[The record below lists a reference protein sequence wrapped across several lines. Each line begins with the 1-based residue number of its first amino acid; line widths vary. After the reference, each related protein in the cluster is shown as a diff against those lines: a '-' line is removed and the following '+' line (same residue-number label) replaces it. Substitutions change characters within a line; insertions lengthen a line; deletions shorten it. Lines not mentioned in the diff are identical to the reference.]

1 MSRLLSRRKFLLT
14 AAGVVAASTLGFG
27 EEGLVGESSHAAL
40 VRVEMVLERLPTA
53 FDGFTI
59 AHLSDFHYDEVFSVT
74 PIRKAIGI
82 VNGLNPDL
90 VVLTGD
96 FVTTAFPSLHK
107 DPKAARSAEPCAKLL
122 RQLRSRLG
130 SLAVLGNH
138 DVEADAGVITEALEA
153 QGISVLRNRSH
164 AVEREQS
171 RLWFCGLD
179 SLASHPHL
187 DLALRAVPGNEL
199 AVLCVH
205 EPDFADVAS
214 RHPIDLQLSGH
225 SHGGQVWIPGIGAPW
240 LPRFARKYP
249 RGRYQVGAMSL
260 YTNIG
265 LGTIRLPVRLNCVP
279 EVTLITLRSPN
290 A

>member
-1 MSRLLSRRKFLLT
+1 MLSRRKFMLT
-14 AAGVVAASTLGFG
+14 AAGVIAASTLGFG
-27 EEGLVGESSHAAL
+27 EEGLAGESSHATL
-40 VRVEMVLERLPTA
+40 VRVEMVLERLPQA

-59 AHLSDFHYDEVFSVT
+59 AHLSDFHYDEVFSIT
-74 PIRKAIGI
+74 PIKKAIRI

-96 FVTTAFPSLHK
+96 FVTTSFGSIHK
-107 DPKAARSAEPCAKLL
+107 QPKAARVAEPCAKLL
-122 RQLRSRLG
+122 RELRSRLG
-130 SLAVLGNH
+130 SVAVLGNH
-138 DVEADAGVITEALEA
+138 DVEADAGFITEALEA
-153 QGISVLRNRSH
+153 HGISVLRNQSRV
-164 AVEREQS
+164 VERDGS

-187 DLALRAVPGNEL
+187 DLTLRDVPKNEP
-199 AVLCVH
+199 AVLSVH

-225 SHGGQVWIPGIGAPW
+225 SHGGQIWIPGIGAPW

-249 RGRYQVGAMSL
+249 RGQYHVGAMAL

-265 LGTIRLPVRLNCVP
+265 LGTIRLPVRLNCIP
-279 EVTLITLRSPN
+279 EVTLITLRAPTAS
-290 A
+290 

>member
-1 MSRLLSRRKFLLT
+1 LLSRRKFLLT
-14 AAGVVAASTLGFG
+14 AAGVIAASTLGFG
-27 EEGLVGESSHAAL
+27 EEGLAGESSHATL
-40 VRVEMVLERLPTA
+40 VRVEMALERLPRA

-59 AHLSDFHYDEVFSVT
+59 AHLSDFHYDEVFSVI
-74 PIRKAIGI
+74 PIQKAIRI

-96 FVTTAFPSLHK
+96 FVTTSFPCIHK
-107 DPKAARSAEPCAKLL
+107 QPKAARAAEPCAKLL
-122 RQLRSRLG
+122 HELRPRLG
-130 SLAVLGNH
+130 SVAVLGNH
-138 DVEADAGVITEALEA
+138 DVEADAGFITEALEA
-153 QGISVLRNRSH
+153 HGISVLHNRSQV
-164 AVEREQS
+164 VEREQA
-171 RLWFCGLD
+171 RLWLCGLD

-187 DLALRAVPGNEL
+187 DLALRGVPSNEP

-249 RGRYQVGAMSL
+249 RGQYHVGAMRL

-265 LGTIRLPVRLNCVP
+265 LGTIRIPVRLNCVP
-279 EVTLITLRSPN
+279 EVTLITLRAPIAS
-290 A
+290 